1 VDVLP
6 TKCRRKTAGIDIELN
21 YVTVTRRINE
31 YDDDDDDDDDDGE
44 QGSKARRLSVES
56 RSGESQMCAETRS
69 SAAYQLRRRIDV
81 HPGSDA
87 RGRGT
92 YSGP

>member
-1 VDVLP
+1 MDVLP

-31 YDDDDDDDDDDGE
+31 YDDDDDDDDDDE

-92 YSGP
+92 YSGS